1 MTSRVLGIDLGT
13 TNSCVAVVEGGTPL
27 VVPVDRG
34 FYTLPS
40 VVAVDPEGKH
50 LIGRAAKR
58 QAVVN
63 AENTVFAAK
72 RLMGRDFDDP
82 FAKRAVD
89 SAPFDCAPGPEGDI
103 RIKLTAGAGNEPH
116 AYAIQEISAL
126 VLSDLKRAAEA
137 YFGEPVLKAVI
148 TVPAYFTDR
157 QRQATIDAGR
167 IAGLEVLRIINE
179 PTAAALAYGALQKGG
194 QRKIAV
200 YDLGGGTFDVS
211 VLAISSDVVE
221 VLATAGDAF
230 LGGRDFDDRLVE
242 WLLALIEREH
252 GVSVGGDRNAMQRLR
267 DAAEVAKIELS
278 DQLTAKIALPFLATR
293 RDGQPLHLQ
302 CELERG
308 QYEAMVTDYVDRTVD
323 MFLSTIANAGLT
335 VADVDE
341 IILVGGMTRTP
352 RIQRRVSEAMNKTP
366 ASGVHADLV
375 VAVGAAIQGSLLVSS
390 GPGVK
395 LMDVTPHNLGI
406 MAFGGLAET
415 VIPKDTTIP
424 TEFKRVFTTISDNQ
438 EQVRIIVYQG
448 DARHIE
454 RNEVLGEFT
463 LTGLP
468 AKPRGGVNIEVSF
481 AISADGIVSVAAR
494 DMETG
499 REQAI
504 QVTGRHKLHDEDI
517 KRMIS
522 DHKENLVSAIAEGK
536 QVPGAVAQSL
546 IAGDGATS

>member
-50 LIGRAAKR
+50 LTGRAAKR

-82 FAKRAVD
+82 FAKRAMET
-89 SAPFDCAPGPEGDI
+89 SPFECKAGPEGDI
-103 RIKLTAGAGNEPH
+103 RIQLTGGPGSEPQG
-116 AYAIQEISAL
+116 YAIQEISAL
-126 VLSDLKRAAEA
+126 VLGDLKRAAES
-137 YFGEPVLKAVI
+137 YFGEPVAKAVI

-157 QRQATIDAGR
+157 QRQATMDAGR

-211 VLAISSDVVE
+211 VLAISADVVE

-230 LGGRDFDDRLVE
+230 LGGRDFDDRLLE

-252 GVSVGGDRNAMQRLR
+252 GVSVGNDRNAMQRLR

-278 DQLTAKIALPFLATR
+278 DQLHAKIALPFLATR

-302 CELERG
+302 CEIERG
-308 QYEAMVTDYVDRTVD
+308 QYEAMVTDYVDRTLE
-323 MFLSTIANAGLT
+323 MFLSTIAHAGLT
-335 VADVDE
+335 PNEIDE

-352 RIQRRVSEAMNKTP
+352 RIQRRVSDAMAKTP

-375 VAVGAAIQGSLLVSS
+375 VAVGAAIQGSLLVASS
-390 GPGVK
+390 PGVK

-424 TEFKRVFTTISDNQ
+424 TEFKRSFTTVTDNQ

-481 AISADGIVSVAAR
+481 SISADGIVSVAAR

-504 QVTGRHKLHDEDI
+504 QVTGRHRLHEDEI
-517 KRMIS
+517 KRMVS
-522 DHKENLVSAIAEGK
+522 DHKENLLAAIAEGT
-536 QVPGAVAQSL
+536 QVPGEVAQAL
-546 IAGDGATS
+546 IAGEG